1 MSSTKIAS
9 SFVEDA
15 PPGEVSSS
23 ETQMCMLPKLTP
35 YSCPMSSPALT
46 SSESSLISNI
56 SPAITKYHETQFST
70 VKLPG
75 SSGSVL
81 VSQYNSLG
89 NNRYYDSATNTA
101 FDFDPVEQKA
111 TNTQSHSLDSQNS
124 DLIQKLN
131 KALRAHAD
139 EHYPS
144 ATVGVFPAENDSKVA
159 LVLVSNKY
167 SPNNFWN
174 GRWRAHYLFSP
185 SNSSLSGTINID
197 VHYYEDGNV
206 RLQTSK
212 PVSTSNAS
220 DAVREIA
227 KLEKS
232 YQTEVNQAFTK
243 LNEGAFKGLRRQLPV
258 TRQKVEWEK
267 ISGYRDIGGGRS
279 R

>member
-1 MSSTKIAS
+1 MSSTQIAS

-15 PPGEVSSS
+15 PPGELFNV
-23 ETQMCMLPKLTP
+23 LTDVK
-35 YSCPMSSPALT
+35 ALT

-56 SPAITKYHETQFST
+56 SPAIEKYHETQFST

-75 SSGSVL
+75 GSGSAL

-101 FDFDPVEQKA
+101 FDFDPLEQKA
-111 TNTQSHSLDSQNS
+111 SNAQSHALESQNA

-144 ATVGVFPAENDSKVA
+144 ATVGVFPAENDSKIA

-174 GRWRAHYLFSP
+174 GRWRAHYLYTP
-185 SNSSLSGTINID
+185 SNSSLSGTISID

-212 PVSTSNAS
+212 PVSISNAS

-227 KLEKS
+227 KIEKS

-267 ISGYRDIGGGRS
+267 ISGYRLGQDIGGGRS